1 MELLR
6 EKAECGAK
14 IKAPKYLSIYKTS
27 EQRDGYIPGRGGQAK
42 GKGTA
47 PWNLG
52 IHTPR
57 PQPGQPA
64 HYTGEESHCVII
76 MHILCLSDNLP
87 KKKKRKKAAN

>member
-47 PWNLG
+47 PGTSEFTLLDHSLDSQHVTQG
-52 IHTPR
+52 K
-57 PQPGQPA
+57 
-64 HYTGEESHCVII
+64 SHIV
-76 MHILCLSDNLP
+76 S
-87 KKKKRKKAAN
+87 